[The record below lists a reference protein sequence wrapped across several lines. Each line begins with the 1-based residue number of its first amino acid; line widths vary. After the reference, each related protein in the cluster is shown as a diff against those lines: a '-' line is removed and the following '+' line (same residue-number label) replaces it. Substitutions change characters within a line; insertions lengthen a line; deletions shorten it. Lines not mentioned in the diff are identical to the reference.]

1 MTKAFAT
8 LILSLLLCLPAKA
21 QQELRHMF
29 TQISVNDG
37 LPQNTI
43 SSIVQDNNGMI
54 WIATTGGLARYD
66 SYHFD
71 TYHPNNH
78 KTDCLASDV
87 ISDLC
92 RDSKGRVWIATDKG
106 LSLYN
111 EDKRTFSNFVYR
123 KHAAIIDIVELD
135 NKHLLL
141 NASGELV
148 VFNTTDYQFRKL
160 GLCRLNIKGVTE
172 LFSYGDIVYIAYNRG
187 VMAYNTKSYRLA
199 KLPIDGIAGSD
210 IKTIF
215 RAAPAKL
222 YIGTEGNG
230 LFCYDI
236 PTRKTR
242 HLNTHNSQLRSDYI
256 RTIADDELGNVW
268 VGTVSGLNII
278 GQNGMPVCADATTID
293 GTSLTST
300 SVRCIARDKQG
311 GMWVGTFFDGV
322 CYYNPRKN
330 HFVNIQNIPGVNSL
344 SNNIIGCIAEDSSHN
359 LWIGTNGGLHHYNP
373 KTHHFDLLT
382 TANGLLSNDI
392 KAMYIDQ
399 KNNVMYVGTQ
409 LGGMAI
415 VNLSN
420 HSIRSVRMKSNVAD
434 DNSIYDIYPLGG
446 GKLLLGSLTGLKL
459 YDNTTSTIT
468 PLPKN
473 MRGDYSYPQRVRII
487 YSDRS
492 GKLWIGGEDGLYT
505 YRLQG
510 GSLRRVPLPEA
521 YDKMRHTCVNTIAA
535 DRKGNVWV
543 GTQQG
548 AYAFLPHNKVKAY
561 TRDNG
566 LPGNMVY
573 AMLQDT
579 MGKIWLSTN
588 RGLCTFRPE
597 RDNFKYYT
605 VKDGLPNNLFM
616 PDAAL
621 KAHNGIMYFGSINGI
636 ASFNP
641 ERFTDNPFAPEPII
655 AELRLYDNVVTP
667 GDETGILS
675 ADIMQTKRITLR
687 HDQTD
692 ISLRMSV
699 PNYLSG
705 GHNTFA
711 YKLEGYDSEWRH
723 SSDTQVA
730 DYSYIPPGTYRFLVR
745 AANNDGKWN
754 NATTKLT
761 IRVLPPWY
769 ASWAAKIVYLL
780 LVIGAIYGVFRYL
793 LEREKQQQK
802 ALREHKE
809 QEHKQEMYEMRQ
821 RFFIDI
827 SHELRT
833 PLTLIAS
840 PLDEIMSRQRD
851 GWTKTRLHLI
861 QKNVNRL
868 MHLVNQLMDYR
879 RAELNVFKLKVRPI
893 LLSTLIEKNF
903 ALYQESAEKHGIR
916 YEWCCN
922 DGGKPTLCDP
932 NYIELILNNLISNAF
947 KYTPDGKTITIVA
960 TADDKTLRLAVQ
972 DTGQG
977 IPEEKKKRI
986 FERFYQLNG
995 KQTGGWGIGLS
1006 IVTRLVELHHGTM
1019 SVDSTLGEGSTFSV
1033 TLPTNA
1039 EAYTAEE
1046 TASEDETHNNEI
1058 ENLYKDITPYD
1069 GNDTPCTGAENDNEE
1084 EEDAEGIMPED
1095 EKATVLV
1102 TDDNNEIRHY
1112 LCQSLSNEYHVL
1124 EASNGKEALE
1134 VLAQNEVNI
1143 ILTDVMMPEMDGI
1156 QLCTHVKSDIA
1167 TSHIPVIILSAKVD
1181 VSEQLEGLQG
1191 GADDYIP
1198 KPFSLMIV
1206 KTKIHNILR
1215 THRMMIARYKAA
1227 KKIEPPKLT
1236 VNTIDEQWLEQALK
1250 VVNDNIANEKFS
1262 TDDFARLMLMSR
1274 TSLYT
1279 KMKALTGESVKE
1291 FIRRIR
1297 LNRAAELIGEGNLNI
1312 SEISYQVGFA
1322 TPSYFTTSFKKHF
1335 GCLPTEYQA
1344 QDDASDV

>member
-1 MTKAFAT
+1 MTKTIAT
-8 LILSLLLCLPAKA
+8 LILSIIFCLSASA
-21 QQELRHMF
+21 QQEMRHMF

-43 SSIVQDNNGMI
+43 SSIMQDKNGIM

-66 SYHFD
+66 SYSFD
-71 TYHPNNH
+71 TYHPSNH
-78 KTDCLASDV
+78 KTNCLASDA
-87 ISDLC
+87 ISALC
-92 RDSKGRVWIATDKG
+92 RDSKGRMWIATDKG

-111 EDKRTFSNFVYR
+111 SDKCNFSNFVYR
-123 KHAAIIDIVELD
+123 KHSSITDIVELD
-135 NKHLLL
+135 SMHLLL
-141 NASGELV
+141 NASGEMV
-148 VFNTTDYQFRKL
+148 MFNTTDYQFRKL
-160 GLCRLNIKGVTE
+160 GLCRLNIKGVSE
-172 LFSYGDIVYIAYNRG
+172 LFRYGDIVYIAHNRG
-187 VMAYNTKSYRLA
+187 VMAYNTKNYRLWS
-199 KLPIDGIAGSD
+199 LPIKGIAGSD

-222 YIGTEGNG
+222 YVGTEGNG
-230 LFCYDI
+230 LFCYNL
-236 PTRKTR
+236 TTHETQ
-242 HLNTHNSQLRSDYI
+242 HLTKQNSRLCSNYI
-256 RTIADDELGNVW
+256 RTIADDEMGNVW

-278 GQNGMPVCADATTID
+278 GQDGVPICTDATTID
-293 GTSLTST
+293 GISLTST

-359 LWIGTNGGLHHYNP
+359 LWIGTNGGLHYYNP
-373 KTHHFDLLT
+373 YTHHFNLLT

-399 KNNVMYVGTQ
+399 KSNVMYVGSQ
-409 LGGMAI
+409 LGGLAI

-420 HSIRSVRMKSNVAD
+420 HNIRSIRMKSNVAD
-434 DNSIYDIYPLGG
+434 DNSIYAIHPLGG
-446 GKLLLGSLTGLKL
+446 GKLLIGSLTGLKL
-459 YDNTTSTIT
+459 YDKATSTIT

-473 MRGDYSYPQRVRII
+473 MRGDYRYPQRVRSI
-487 YSDRS
+487 YCDRK

-505 YRLQG
+505 YILKG
-510 GSLRRVPLPEA
+510 GSMRRVALPEA
-521 YDKMRHTCVNTIAA
+521 YEKMRHNCVNTIAA
-535 DRKGNVWV
+535 DHKGNVWV

-548 AYAFLPHNKVKAY
+548 AYVFLPNNKVKAY
-561 TRDNG
+561 TKDNG
-566 LPGNMVY
+566 MPGNMVY
-573 AMLQDT
+573 AFLEDS
-579 MGKIWLSTN
+579 MGKMWLSTN

-597 RDNFKYYT
+597 RDNYKYYT

-616 PDAAL
+616 PNAAL
-621 KAHNGIMYFGSINGI
+621 KTHDGIMYFGSINGI
-636 ASFNP
+636 ASFHP
-641 ERFTDNPFAPEPII
+641 EQFTDNPYAPEPII
-655 AELRLYDNVVTP
+655 AELRLYDNVVMP
-667 GDETGILS
+667 GDENDILS
-675 ADIMQTKRITLR
+675 VDITHTKRITLR
-687 HDQTD
+687 HNQTN

-711 YKLEGYDSEWRH
+711 YKLEGYDNEWRYT
-723 SSDTQVA
+723 SDTQIA
-730 DYSYIPPGTYRFLVR
+730 DYSYIPAGTYRFLVR

-761 IRVLPPWY
+761 IKVLPPWY
-769 ASWAAKIVYLL
+769 ATWIAKLVYLL
-780 LVIGAIYGVFRYL
+780 LIIGTIYGVFRFL
-793 LEREKQQQK
+793 LEREKQEQK
-802 ALREHKE
+802 AIREHKE

-833 PLTLIAS
+833 PLTLITS

-868 MHLVNQLMDYR
+868 VHLVNQLMDYR

-893 LLSTLIEKNF
+893 QLAALIEKNY
-903 ALYQESAEKHGIR
+903 ALYQESAEKRGIS
-916 YEWCCN
+916 YKWSCN

-932 NYIELILNNLISNAF
+932 NYVELILNNLISNAF
-947 KYTPDGKTITIVA
+947 KYTPDGKSITIVA
-960 TADDKTLRLAVQ
+960 TADDNTLHLAVQ
-972 DTGQG
+972 DTGLG
-977 IPEEKKKRI
+977 IPEEKKQRI

-1019 SVDSTLGEGSTFSV
+1019 SVDSTLGEGSTFGV
-1033 TLPTNA
+1033 TLPANA
-1039 EAYTAEE
+1039 DAYTVEE
-1046 TASEDETHNNEI
+1046 TATEDEIHNNEI

-1069 GNDTPCTGAENDNEE
+1069 GKDNQNADNDNAEE
-1084 EEDAEGIMPED
+1084 EETDKNIQDE

-1112 LCQSLSNEYHVL
+1112 LCQSLSNEYNVL
-1124 EASNGKEALE
+1124 EACNGKEALE

-1143 ILTDVMMPEMDGI
+1143 ILSDVMMPEMDGI
-1156 QLCTHVKSDIA
+1156 QLCTHVKSDIN

-1181 VSEQLEGLQG
+1181 VSEQLEGLQV

-1215 THRMMIARYKAA
+1215 THRMMIARYKTA

-1250 VVNDNIANEKFS
+1250 VVNENISNEKFS

-1344 QDDASDV
+1344 QDDTSNT